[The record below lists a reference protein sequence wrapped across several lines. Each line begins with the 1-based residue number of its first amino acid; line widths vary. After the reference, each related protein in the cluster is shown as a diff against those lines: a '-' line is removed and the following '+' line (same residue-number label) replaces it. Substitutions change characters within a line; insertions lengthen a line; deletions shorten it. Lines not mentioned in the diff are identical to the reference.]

1 LPTWAA
7 SAKNPAVAALLTRNF
22 CIIAH
27 VDHGKTTLSDRLLE
41 HTNTVSMRN
50 MTAQHLDS
58 MDLEKER
65 GITIK
70 SHPVTMHYPAKDGK
84 IYKLNLMD
92 TPGHVD
98 FSYEVSRSLAA
109 CEGAVLLIDAAQG
122 VEAQTV
128 ANAHL
133 AFAQKLKVIPVINK
147 IDLPS
152 ANLELCLRQ
161 LEDILTI
168 PAEEAILAS
177 GKSGIGIEDI
187 LEAVVHRV
195 PPPRWTEYPQPRA
208 LVFDSLYDSYRGVI
222 AYARVFSGAIKA
234 GDMMMLMST
243 GQKADVKEVGIF
255 TPKMEKI
262 GILGAGDVGYV
273 VSSIKDTSEIKTGD
287 TITLANRAATEML
300 PGYKEVRPMVFCGL
314 YPIDSSDYEKLK
326 AAVGRLRLNDAAF
339 VYQQETSV
347 ALGFGFR
354 CGFLGLLHME
364 IIQERIRREHDVDII
379 STYPSVIYRVTKH
392 GGEVIEVDNPVNLP
406 DPGTILEIREPT
418 IKAAIHIPNEAMG
431 DMLALVME
439 KRGTVEHT
447 DTLDTT
453 RVMLTCLLP
462 LNEVLVDF
470 NDRLKSV
477 THGYGSMDYELG
489 EYQPAD
495 LVKMEILVN
504 TGAVDA
510 FATIVHREKA
520 EGRGRELCE
529 RLAKIIPP
537 QMFSIAVQAAIGGK
551 IIARD
556 NVKAMRK
563 DVTAKCYGGDIS
575 RKRKLLDKQK
585 EGKKKMKQFGRVSIP
600 SDAFIQVL
608 KNNQ

>member
-1 LPTWAA
+1 MP
-7 SAKNPAVAALLTRNF
+7 AKNTRNF

-27 VDHGKTTLSDRLLE
+27 VDHGKTTLSDRILE
-41 HTNTVSMRN
+41 HTNAVAMRV
-50 MTAQHLDS
+50 MTDQHLDS

-70 SHPVTMHYPAKDGK
+70 SHPVTMTYRAKDGQN
-84 IYKLNLMD
+84 YKLNLMD

-109 CEGAVLLIDAAQG
+109 CEGAVLLIDAGQG

-133 AFAQKLKVIPVINK
+133 AFGQKLKVIPVINK

-152 ANLELCLRQ
+152 ANLELCLKQ

-177 GKSGIGIEDI
+177 GKAGIGIDDI
-187 LEAVVHRV
+187 LEAVVARV
-195 PPPRWTEYPQPRA
+195 PPPRWTEYPQARS

-222 AYARVFSGAIKA
+222 AYVRVFSGTIKA

-243 GQKADVKEVGIF
+243 GQRSEIKEVGVF
-255 TPKMEKI
+255 MPKMTKI
-262 GILGAGDVGYV
+262 GSLGPGDVGYI
-273 VSSIKDTSEIKTGD
+273 VSNVKDTSEIKTGD
-287 TITLANRAATEML
+287 TITLANRPATEML

-314 YPIDSSDYEKLK
+314 YPVDTSDYEKLK
-326 AAVGRLRLNDAAF
+326 AALGRLRLNDAAF
-339 VYQQETSV
+339 VYSSESSV

-379 STYPSVIYRVTKH
+379 STYPSVVYQIVKH
-392 GGEVIEVDNPVNLP
+392 GGDIIEVDNPVNLP
-406 DPGTILEIREPT
+406 DPGTITEIREPT
-418 IKAAIHIPNEAMG
+418 IKAAIHIPNDAMG
-431 DMLALVME
+431 DILALVME
-439 KRGTVEHT
+439 KRGGLDHT
-447 DTLDTT
+447 DTLDAT
-453 RVMLTCLLP
+453 RVMLTCTLP
-462 LNEVLVDF
+462 LNEILVDF
-470 NDRLKSV
+470 NDRLKSI

-489 EYQPAD
+489 AYRASD
-495 LVKMEILVN
+495 LVKMEILIN
-504 TGAVDA
+504 GDPVDA
-510 FATIVHREKA
+510 FASIVHREKA
-520 EGRGRELCE
+520 EAKGRDLCE
-529 RLAKIIPP
+529 KLAEIIPP
-537 QMFSIAVQAAIGGK
+537 QMFKVAIQAAIGGK
-551 IIARD
+551 VIARD
-556 NVKAMRK
+556 NVKEMRK

-585 EGKKKMKQFGRVSIP
+585 EGKKKMKQFGKVSIP
-600 SDAFIQVL
+600 SDAFIKVL
-608 KNNQ
+608 KTN